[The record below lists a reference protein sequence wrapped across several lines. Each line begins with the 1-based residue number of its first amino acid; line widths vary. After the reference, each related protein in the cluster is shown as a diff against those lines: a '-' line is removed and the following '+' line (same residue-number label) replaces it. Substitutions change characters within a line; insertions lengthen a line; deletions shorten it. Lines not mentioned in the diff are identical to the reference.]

1 MRLSQSAWKRHL
13 LVIGLYSFL
22 ALVLTYPLALHF
34 TTHVPGDGGDD
45 PALAWNLWWVKYALL
60 DLGTNPFHCDYMFHP
75 IGINLAFYTLT
86 VLNALLSI
94 PLQVTLGLVAA
105 SNVVLLSSFVLGA
118 YGTFLLVRHL
128 LAEKHPLS
136 PIPYPLSPI
145 FYAPFM
151 AGLVYAFS
159 SSKLFYA
166 SLGQFNIASS
176 QWIPFC
182 VLFLLKMQKK
192 PERLRYPVLAALFL
206 LFQAW
211 AEMTYASFLLVFI
224 VIWVAYELVRHIVC
238 FGCHAERSEE
248 PALSLVLSPV
258 EGLPKGSRSPKTRF
272 FASLRMTDCRRVL
285 LRESP
290 EKTKALLF
298 LRNLI
303 LVGLL
308 FAVGFAPI
316 LSAMI
321 PDLLAEGD
329 FFVQGSGFAEV
340 FSADLVGFLVPTQL
354 HPWLGSLIEGFAF
367 PHDKG
372 QHLFLGYTVLALAL
386 WAIIGLRRDA
396 AVRFWAVCASIFF
409 LLCLGPSLRIN
420 GSDTGLP
427 LPFLLVQ
434 QLPFFKGNR
443 YPSRYSVLLVL
454 SLAVLVGHAISWISR
469 KLKSR
474 FSNLQSPISNLQSPT
489 AICYLLFATL
499 FTLEHLSIPLPLSD
513 MRVPEVYRT
522 MAAQPGDLAVLEV
535 PLAWRNGFRI
545 TGTLHPAFM
554 YTQFYQTVHH
564 KRILGGNTSRNPEF
578 KFQYFTEAP
587 VINSLIALETGHEID
602 EAALKRDK
610 TLAPEVLR
618 FLGVRYVV
626 VHTLQTDDPQVT
638 PERVIPYVEATMP
651 VEKFHDQEGIVAYR
665 VTLPPPAD
673 EITVD
678 LDSEVARLNL
688 AEGWGRPTDL
698 GQGLSGYRWVQ
709 RREARLL
716 VRLNGEAQVMWLR
729 AFCPAWDQELTV
741 IFNGRRLEPIELDQ
755 GWGEYELEVPG
766 GYVKAGL
773 NELRFRFAQLF
784 PIEDYRLA
792 SYFIGGTATISP
804 VSITV
809 ESASQEVG
817 DLGHIYV
824 DGRNVSPEGRGY
836 NLAVI
841 DPQTGAMETA
851 ASFDTHLDEGASQA
865 MADLMAS
872 IPEGRIVAMSVRD
885 EASRLLGEE
894 AVQALRTIGAEGDLR
909 GKFRWG
915 QAIIGVKGAKPGQA
929 MESLAALR
937 PAVVYVGEG
946 TTEPHLAAAFS
957 LVRFVTAE
965 ER

>member
-1 MRLSQSAWKRHL
+1 VRPSRSAWKRHL
-13 LVIGLYSFL
+13 LVIGLYSLL
-22 ALVLTYPLALHF
+22 ALVLTYSLALHF

-86 VLNALLSI
+86 VLNALLSV
-94 PLQVTLGLVAA
+94 PLQGTLGLVSA
-105 SNVVLLSSFVLGA
+105 SNVVLLSSFVLGG

-128 LAEKHPLS
+128 LAEKNVL
-136 PIPYPLSPI
+136 
-145 FYAPFM
+145 YAPFM

-192 PERLRYPVLAALFL
+192 PERLRYPLLAALFL

-224 VIWVAYELVRHIVC
+224 VLLAAYELIRGVGKNH
-238 FGCHAERSEE
+238 
-248 PALSLVLSPV
+248 
-258 EGLPKGSRSPKTRF
+258 KT
-272 FASLRMTDCRRVL
+272 
-285 LRESP
+285 E
-290 EKTKALLF
+290 ALLF

-308 FAVGFAPI
+308 SAVGLAPI

-354 HPWLGSLIEGFAF
+354 HPWLGSLVQGLAF

-372 QHLFLGYTVLALAL
+372 QHLFPGYTVLALAL
-386 WAIIGLRRDA
+386 WAIFRLRREA
-396 AVRFWAVCASIFF
+396 AVRFWALSSAIFF
-409 LLCLGPSLRIN
+409 LLCLGPSLRVN
-420 GSDTGLP
+420 GADTGLP
-427 LPFLLVQ
+427 LPFLLMQ

-454 SLAVLVGHAISWISR
+454 SLAVLVGYAASRISER
-469 KLKSR
+469 KSR
-474 FSNLQSPISNLQSPT
+474 LTLHASRFTPHASRLTPHVSRFTFHASRFTPHACS
-489 AICYLLFATL
+489 LLFAIL
-499 FTLEHLSIPLPLSD
+499 FTFEHLSIPLPLSD
-513 MRVPEVYRT
+513 MRVPEVYRAI
-522 MAAQPGDLAVLEV
+522 AAEPGDFAVLEV

-545 TGTLHPAFM
+545 TGPHHAAFM
-554 YTQFYQTVHH
+554 YAQFYQTVHH

-602 EAALKRDK
+602 QATLREDQA
-610 TLAPEVLR
+610 LAPEVLR
-618 FLGVRYVV
+618 FLGVRYIV

-638 PERVIPYVEATMP
+638 PDRVIPYIEATLP
-651 VEKFHDQEGIVAYR
+651 VERFYDQGGIVAYR
-665 VTLPPPAD
+665 VTPPPPGD
-673 EITVD
+673 EITLRQAQGTAVD
-678 LDSEVARLNL
+678 LDSELARLNR
-688 AEGWGRPTDL
+688 AEGWGRPTLL

-716 VRLNGEAQVMWLR
+716 VHLNGKAQVMWLR

-741 IFNGRRLEPIELDQ
+741 MFNGKRLEPIELEQ
-755 GWGEYELEVPG
+755 GWEEYKLEVPAEH
-766 GYVKAGL
+766 VKAGL
-773 NELRFRFAQLF
+773 NEVRFRFARLF
-784 PIEDYRLA
+784 PIEDYRQG
-792 SYFIGGTATISP
+792 SYVIGRTAAISP
-804 VSITV
+804 VAITV
-809 ESASQEVG
+809 ESAGQEAG
-817 DLGHIYV
+817 DFGHIYV

-836 NLAVI
+836 NLAVM
-841 DPQTGAMETA
+841 DPQTGAVEAT
-851 ASFDTHLDEGASQA
+851 ASFDTHLDGEASQA
-865 MADLMAS
+865 LADLMAS
-872 IPEGRIVAMSVRD
+872 IPTGRIVAVAVRD
-885 EASRLLGEE
+885 EASRLLSEE
-894 AVQALRTIGAEGDLR
+894 AVQALRTIGAESDLR

-915 QAIIGVKGAKPGQA
+915 QAIIGIKGAQPGQVV
-929 MESLAALR
+929 ESLGALR

-946 TTEPHLAAAFS
+946 TTEPYLAAAFS
-957 LVRFVTAE
+957 LVRFVTVE

>member
-1 MRLSQSAWKRHL
+1 VRLSRSAWKRHL
-13 LVIGLYSFL
+13 LVIGLYSLL

-94 PLQVTLGLVAA
+94 PLQGTLGLVPA
-105 SNVVLLSSFVLGA
+105 SNVVLLSSFVLGG

-128 LAEKHPLS
+128 LAEKNAL
-136 PIPYPLSPI
+136 
-145 FYAPFM
+145 YAPFM

-159 SSKLFYA
+159 SSKLFYV

-182 VLFLLKMQKK
+182 VLFLLKMHKRPQ
-192 PERLRYPVLAALFL
+192 RLRYPLLAALFL

-211 AEMTYASFLLVFI
+211 AEMTYASFLLVFV
-224 VIWVAYELVRHIVC
+224 VILAVYEFIRGVGKTQLLDFDTLASIRL
-238 FGCHAERSEE
+238 R
-248 PALSLVLSPV
+248 LLSP
-258 EGLPKGSRSPKTRF
+258 SRYSISAKTG
-272 FASLRMTDCRRVL
+272 T
-285 LRESP
+285 
-290 EKTKALLF
+290 LLF

-308 FAVGFAPI
+308 LAVGLAPI

-340 FSADLVGFLVPTQL
+340 FSADLMGFLVPTQL
-354 HPWLGSLIEGFAF
+354 HPWLGSLVQGFAF
-367 PHDKG
+367 PHAKG

-386 WAIIGLRRDA
+386 WAIVRLRRDA
-396 AVRFWAVCASIFF
+396 AVRFWTLSAGIFF
-409 LLCLGPSLRIN
+409 LLCLGPSLRVN
-420 GSDTGLP
+420 GADTGLP
-427 LPFLLVQ
+427 LPFLLMQ

-454 SLAVLVGHAISWISR
+454 SLAVLVGYAASRISER
-469 KLKSR
+469 KSR
-474 FSNLQSPISNLQSPT
+474 FTFHASRLTFHASRFTPHASRFTLHASRFTPH
-489 AICYLLFATL
+489 ACYLLWAIL
-499 FTLEHLSIPLPLSD
+499 FTFEHLSIPLPLSD

-522 MAAQPGDLAVLEV
+522 IAAEPGDFAVLEV

-545 TGTLHPAFM
+545 TGTHHAAFM
-554 YTQFYQTVHH
+554 YAQFYQTVHRKH
-564 KRILGGNTSRNPEF
+564 ILGGNTSRNPEF

-602 EAALKRDK
+602 QVTLERDQA
-610 TLAPEVLR
+610 LAPEVLR
-618 FLGVRYVV
+618 FLGVRYIV

-638 PERVIPYVEATMP
+638 PERVIPYIEATMP
-651 VEKFHDQEGIVAYR
+651 VERFYDQGSIVAYR

-673 EITVD
+673 EITLQQAQGTAVD
-678 LDSEVARLNL
+678 LDSDLARLNR
-688 AEGWGRPTDL
+688 AEGWGRPTLL
-698 GQGLSGYRWVQ
+698 GQGLSGYRWVE

-716 VRLNGEAQVMWLR
+716 VHLNGKAQRMWLR

-741 IFNGRRLEPIELDQ
+741 MFNGRPLGPIELEQ
-755 GWGEYELEVPG
+755 GWGEYELEVPAEH
-766 GYVKAGL
+766 VRPGL
-773 NELRFRFAQLF
+773 NEVRFRFARLF
-784 PIEDYRLA
+784 PIEDYRQG
-792 SYFIGGTATISP
+792 SYFIGGTAAISP
-804 VSITV
+804 VAITV
-809 ESASQEVG
+809 ESAGQEAG
-817 DLGHIYV
+817 DFGHIYV

-836 NLAVI
+836 NLAVM
-841 DPQTGAMETA
+841 DPQTGAVEAT
-851 ASFDTHLDEGASQA
+851 ASFDTHLDGKASQA
-865 MADLMAS
+865 LADFMAS
-872 IPEGRIVAMSVRD
+872 IPKGRIVAVAVRD
-885 EASRLLGEE
+885 EPSRLLSEE
-894 AVQALRTIGAEGDLR
+894 AVQGLRTIGAEGDLR
-909 GKFRWG
+909 NKFRWG
-915 QAIIGVKGAKPGQA
+915 QAVIGVKGAQPGQA
-929 MESLAALR
+929 VESLGALR

-946 TTEPHLAAAFS
+946 TTEPYLAAAFS
-957 LVRFVTAE
+957 LVRFVTVE

>member
-1 MRLSQSAWKRHL
+1 VRLSQSAWKRHL
-13 LVIGLYSFL
+13 LVIGLYSLL
-22 ALVLTYPLALHF
+22 ALALTYPLALHF

-60 DLGTNPFHCDYMFHP
+60 DLGTNPFHCGYMFHP

-86 VLNALLSI
+86 VFNALLSI
-94 PLQVTLGLVAA
+94 PLQVTFGLVPA
-105 SNVVLLSSFVLGA
+105 SNIVLLSSFVLAG

-128 LAEKHPLS
+128 LTEEHPLS
-136 PIPYPLSPI
+136 PILGRYGNLPY
-145 FYAPFM
+145 YAPFM

-159 SSKLFYA
+159 SSKLFYT

-192 PERLRYPVLAALFL
+192 PERLRYPLLAALFL
-206 LFQAW
+206 LFQVW

-224 VIWVAYELVRHIVC
+224 VVLVAYELVRSLGETQMAWIWQS
-238 FGCHAERSEE
+238 RPSEHQ
-248 PALSLVLSPV
+248 
-258 EGLPKGSRSPKTRF
+258 KTG
-272 FASLRMTDCRRVL
+272 
-285 LRESP
+285 
-290 EKTKALLF
+290 ALLF

-303 LVGLL
+303 LMGFL

-340 FSADLVGFLVPTQL
+340 FSADLASFLVPTQL
-354 HPWLGSLIEGFAF
+354 HPWLGSLVEGFAF

-386 WAIIGLRRDA
+386 GAIVGLRRDA
-396 AVRFWAVCASIFF
+396 AVRFWAVSAGIFL
-409 LLCLGPSLRIN
+409 LLCLGPSLRVN
-420 GSDTGLP
+420 GADTGLP

-454 SLAVLVGHAISWISR
+454 SLAVLASHAVSWISGR
-469 KLKSR
+469 LKSR
-474 FSNLQSPISNLQSPT
+474 FEIRLHSLFSI
-489 AICYLLFATL
+489 LLATL
-499 FTLEHLSIPLPLSD
+499 FTFEHLSIPLPLSD

-522 MAAQPGDLAVLEV
+522 IAAEPGDLAVLEV

-554 YTQFYQTVHH
+554 YAQFYQTAHH

-587 VINSLIALETGHEID
+587 IINSLIALETGHEID
-602 EAALKRDK
+602 EATLKKDKAL
-610 TLAPEVLR
+610 ASEVLR

-626 VHTLQTDDPQVT
+626 VHTLQNGKWKMENGTDDPKVT
-638 PERVIPYVEATMP
+638 PDRVIPYVEATMP
-651 VEKFHDQEGIVAYR
+651 VEKFHDQGDIVAYR
-665 VTLPPPAD
+665 VTLPPPAA
-673 EITVD
+673 EMTVD
-678 LDSEVARLNL
+678 LDSELARLNL

-698 GQGLSGYRWVQ
+698 DRGLSGYRWVQ

-716 VRLNGEAQVMWLR
+716 VRLNGEAQVMSLR
-729 AFCPAWDQELTV
+729 AFCPARGQALTI
-741 IFNGRRLEPIELDQ
+741 IFNGRRLDPTELDQ

-773 NELRFRFAQLF
+773 NELRFRFTHLF

-804 VSITV
+804 VGITV
-809 ESASQEVG
+809 ESAGQEVG
-817 DLGHIYV
+817 DLSHIYV

-836 NLAVI
+836 NLAII
-841 DPQTGAMETA
+841 DPQTGAVEAT
-851 ASFDTHLDEGASQA
+851 ASFDTHLDEGASRA

-872 IPEGRIVAMSVRD
+872 IPEGRIVAVAVRD
-885 EASRLLGEE
+885 EASRLLGED

-915 QAIIGVKGAKPGQA
+915 QAIIGVKGAQPGQA

-937 PAVVYVGEG
+937 PAVMYVGEG
-946 TTEPHLAAAFS
+946 TTEPHLAVAFS

>member
-1 MRLSQSAWKRHL
+1 VRQSRSAWKRHL
-13 LVIGLYSFL
+13 LVIGLYSLL

-60 DLGTNPFHCDYMFHP
+60 DLGTNPFHCNYMFHP

-94 PLQVTLGLVAA
+94 PLQGTLGLVAA
-105 SNVVLLSSFVLGA
+105 SNVVLLSSFVLGG

-136 PIPYPLSPI
+136 LTPSPPPFIP
-145 FYAPFM
+145 YAPFI

-182 VLFLLKMQKK
+182 VLFLLKMQKR
-192 PERLRYPVLAALFL
+192 PERLRYPLLAALFL

-211 AEMTYASFLLVFI
+211 AEMTYASFLLVFV
-224 VIWVAYELVRHIVC
+224 VILVAWELI
-238 FGCHAERSEE
+238 RS
-248 PALSLVLSPV
+248 V
-258 EGLPKGSRSPKTRF
+258 GKNHKT
-272 FASLRMTDCRRVL
+272 
-285 LRESP
+285 E
-290 EKTKALLF
+290 ALLF

-303 LVGLL
+303 LMGLL
-308 FAVGFAPI
+308 FVVGLAPI

-354 HPWLGSLIEGFAF
+354 HPWLGSLVQGLAF
-367 PHDKG
+367 PRDKG
-372 QHLFLGYTVLALAL
+372 QHLFPGYTVLALAL
-386 WAIIGLRRDA
+386 WAMVRLRREA
-396 AVRFWAVCASIFF
+396 AVRFWTLSAAIFF
-409 LLCLGPSLRIN
+409 LLCLGPSLRVN
-420 GSDTGLP
+420 GADTGLP
-427 LPFLLVQ
+427 LPFLLMQ

-454 SLAVLVGHAISWISR
+454 SLAVLVGYAISWISR
-469 KLKSR
+469 KLKSKS
-474 FSNLQSPISNLQSPT
+474 SNLKYPIPNNQYPN
-489 AICYLLFATL
+489 AICYLLWAIL
-499 FTLEHLSIPLPLSD
+499 FTFEHLSVPLPLSD
-513 MRVPEVYRT
+513 MRVPEVYRAI
-522 MAAQPGDLAVLEV
+522 AAEPGDFAVLEV

-545 TGTLHPAFM
+545 TGTHHAAFM
-554 YTQFYQTVHH
+554 YAQFYQTVHR

-587 VINSLIALETGHEID
+587 IINSLIALETGHEID
-602 EAALKRDK
+602 QATLKEDQA
-610 TLAPEVLR
+610 LAPEVLR
-618 FLGVRYVV
+618 FLGVRYIV

-638 PERVIPYVEATMP
+638 PDRVIPYLEATLP
-651 VEKFHDQEGIVAYR
+651 VERFHDQGGIVAYR
-665 VTLPPPAD
+665 VKLPPPAD
-673 EITVD
+673 EITID
-678 LDSEVARLNL
+678 LDSELARLNR
-688 AEGWGRPTDL
+688 AEGWGRPTLL

-716 VRLNGEAQVMWLR
+716 VHLNGEAQVMWLR

-741 IFNGRRLEPIELDQ
+741 MFNGRRLVPIELEQ
-755 GWGEYELEVPG
+755 GWGEYKLEVPAEQ
-766 GYVKAGL
+766 VKAGL
-773 NELRFRFAQLF
+773 NEVRFRFARLF
-784 PIEDYRLA
+784 PIEDYRQG
-792 SYFIGGTATISP
+792 SYFIGRTAAISP
-804 VSITV
+804 VAITL
-809 ESASQEVG
+809 ESAGQEAG
-817 DLGHIYV
+817 DFGHIYV

-836 NLAVI
+836 NLAVM
-841 DPQTGAMETA
+841 DPQTGAVEST
-851 ASFDTHLDEGASQA
+851 ASFDTHLDGEASQA
-865 MADLMAS
+865 LADFMAS
-872 IPEGRIVAMSVRD
+872 IPTGRIVAVAVRD
-885 EASRLLGEE
+885 EASRLLSEE

-915 QAIIGVKGAKPGQA
+915 QAIIGVKGAQPGQVV
-929 MESLAALR
+929 ENLGALR

-957 LVRFVTAE
+957 LVRFVTVE

>member
-1 MRLSQSAWKRHL
+1 VRQSRSAWKRHL
-13 LVIGLYSFL
+13 LVIGLYSLWAL
-22 ALVLTYPLALHF
+22 ALTYPLALHF

-60 DLGTNPFHCDYMFHP
+60 DLGTNPFHCNYMFHP

-94 PLQVTLGLVAA
+94 PLQGTLGLVAA
-105 SNVVLLSSFVLGA
+105 SNVVLLSSFVLGG

-128 LAEKHPLS
+128 LAEKNAL
-136 PIPYPLSPI
+136 
-145 FYAPFM
+145 YAPFM

-182 VLFLLKMQKK
+182 VLFLLKMQKR
-192 PERLRYPVLAALFL
+192 PERLRYPLLAALFL

-211 AEMTYASFLLVFI
+211 AEMTYASFLLVFV
-224 VIWVAYELVRHIVC
+224 VILVAWELI
-238 FGCHAERSEE
+238 RS
-248 PALSLVLSPV
+248 V
-258 EGLPKGSRSPKTRF
+258 GKNHKT
-272 FASLRMTDCRRVL
+272 
-285 LRESP
+285 E
-290 EKTKALLF
+290 ALLF
-298 LRNLI
+298 LRSLI

-308 FAVGFAPI
+308 LTIGLAPI

-354 HPWLGSLIEGFAF
+354 HPWLGSLVQGLAF
-367 PHDKG
+367 PRDKG

-386 WAIIGLRRDA
+386 WAMVRLRREA
-396 AVRFWAVCASIFF
+396 AVRFWTLSAAIFF
-409 LLCLGPSLRIN
+409 LLCLGPSLRVN
-420 GSDTGLP
+420 GADTGLP
-427 LPFLLVQ
+427 LPFLLMQ

-454 SLAVLVGHAISWISR
+454 SLAVLVGYAISWISR
-469 KLKSR
+469 KLKSKS
-474 FSNLQSPISNLQSPT
+474 SNLKYPIPNTQYPN
-489 AICYLLFATL
+489 AICYLLFAIL
-499 FTLEHLSIPLPLSD
+499 FTFEHLSVPLPLSD
-513 MRVPEVYRT
+513 MRVPEVYRAI
-522 MAAQPGDLAVLEV
+522 AAEPGDFAVLEV

-545 TGTLHPAFM
+545 TGTHHAAFM
-554 YTQFYQTVHH
+554 YAQFYQTVHH

-602 EAALKRDK
+602 QATLKEDQA
-610 TLAPEVLR
+610 LAPEVLR
-618 FLGVRYVV
+618 FLGVRYIV

-638 PERVIPYVEATMP
+638 PDRVIPYLEATLP
-651 VEKFHDQEGIVAYR
+651 VERFHDQGGIVAYR
-665 VTLPPPAD
+665 VKLPPPAD
-673 EITVD
+673 EITID
-678 LDSEVARLNL
+678 LDSELARLNR
-688 AEGWGRPTDL
+688 AEGWGRPTLL

-716 VRLNGEAQVMWLR
+716 VHLNGEAQVMWLR

-741 IFNGRRLEPIELDQ
+741 MFNGRRLVPIELEQ
-755 GWGEYELEVPG
+755 GWGEYKLEVPAEQ
-766 GYVKAGL
+766 VKAGL
-773 NELRFRFAQLF
+773 NEVRFRFARLF
-784 PIEDYRLA
+784 PIEDYRQG
-792 SYFIGGTATISP
+792 SYFIGRTAAISP
-804 VSITV
+804 VAITL
-809 ESASQEVG
+809 ESAGQEAG
-817 DLGHIYV
+817 DFGHIYV

-836 NLAVI
+836 NLAVM
-841 DPQTGAMETA
+841 DPQMGTVEAT
-851 ASFDTHLDEGASQA
+851 ASFDTHLDGEASQA
-865 MADLMAS
+865 LADFVAS
-872 IPEGRIVAMSVRD
+872 IPTGRIVAVAVRD
-885 EASRLLGEE
+885 EASRLLSEE

-915 QAIIGVKGAKPGQA
+915 QAIIGVKGAQPGQVV
-929 MESLAALR
+929 ENLGALR

-957 LVRFVTAE
+957 LVRFVTVE

>member
-13 LVIGLYSFL
+13 LVIGLYSLL
-22 ALVLTYPLALHF
+22 ALVLTYPLALRF

-60 DLGTNPFHCDYMFHP
+60 DLGANPFHCGYMFHP

-94 PLQVTLGLVAA
+94 PLQVTLGLVPA
-105 SNVVLLSSFVLGA
+105 SNIVLLSSFVLGG
-118 YGTFLLVRHL
+118 YGTFLLSRHL
-128 LAEKHPLS
+128 LAEKHPPS
-136 PIPYPLSPI
+136 PIS
-145 FYAPFM
+145 YAPFV

-182 VLFLLKMQKK
+182 VLFLFKMRKR
-192 PERLRYPVLAALFL
+192 PERLHYAPFDRLRTPLLAALFL

-211 AEMTYASFLLVFI
+211 AEMTYASFLLVFA
-224 VIWVAYELVRHIVC
+224 VILAAYELI
-238 FGCHAERSEE
+238 RSIRQT
-248 PALSLVLSPV
+248 PMAWIWQ
-258 EGLPKGSRSPKTRF
+258 SRPS
-272 FASLRMTDCRRVL
+272 DN
-285 LRESP
+285 
-290 EKTKALLF
+290 EKTGALLL
-298 LRNLI
+298 LRNLA

-329 FFVQGSGFAEV
+329 FFVQGSGFAEDY
-340 FSADLVGFLVPTQL
+340 SADLVGFLVPTQL
-354 HPWLGSLIEGFAF
+354 HPWLGSLVEGFAF

-386 WAIIGLRRDA
+386 WAIVGLRRDA
-396 AVRFWAVCASIFF
+396 AVRFWAVSAGIFF
-409 LLCLGPSLRIN
+409 LLCLGPSLRVN
-420 GSDTGLP
+420 KADTGLP

-454 SLAVLVGHAISWISR
+454 ALAVLVGYAMSRISERS
-469 KLKSR
+469 KSR
-474 FSNLQSPISNLQSPT
+474 FAFRHQPSAISYLPS
-489 AICYLLFATL
+489 AICYLLFAIL
-499 FTLEHLSIPLPLSD
+499 FTFEHLSLPLPLSD

-522 MAAQPGDLAVLEV
+522 IAAEPGDLAVLEV

-545 TGTLHPAFM
+545 TGAHHAAFM
-554 YTQFYQTVHH
+554 YAQFYQTVHH

-602 EAALKRDK
+602 EATLKKDK
-610 TLAPEVLR
+610 ALAPEVLR
-618 FLGVRYVV
+618 FLGVRYIV
-626 VHTLQTDDPQVT
+626 VHILHVVDDRDPPVTTD
-638 PERVIPYVEATMP
+638 RVIPYVEATMP
-651 VEKFHDQEGIVAYR
+651 VEKFHDQGDIVAYR
-665 VTLPPPAD
+665 VTLPSPAD
-673 EITVD
+673 EVTID
-678 LDSEVARLNL
+678 LDSELVRLSL
-688 AEGWGRPTDL
+688 AEGWGRPVDL

-716 VRLNGEAQVMWLR
+716 VRLNGEAQVMSLR
-729 AFCPAWDQELTV
+729 AFCPAQGQALTV
-741 IFNGRRLEPIELDQ
+741 VFNGRRLDPIALDQ
-755 GWGEYELEVPG
+755 GWGEYKLKVPA

-773 NELRFRFAQLF
+773 NELRFRFARLF

-804 VSITV
+804 VGITV
-809 ESASQEVG
+809 ESAGQEVG

-836 NLAVI
+836 NLVVI
-841 DPQTGAMETA
+841 DPQTGAIEAT
-851 ASFDTHLDEGASQA
+851 ASFDTHLDEKASQA
-865 MADLMAS
+865 MADFVAS
-872 IPEGRIVAMSVRD
+872 IAEGRIVAVAVRD

-909 GKFRWG
+909 EKFRWG
-915 QAIIGVKGAKPGQA
+915 QAIIGVKGAQPGQA
-929 MESLAALR
+929 VESLDALR
-937 PAVVYVGEG
+937 PAVVYLGEG
-946 TTEPHLAAAFS
+946 TTEPHLSAAFS
-957 LVRFVTAE
+957 LVRFMTVE
-965 ER
+965 E